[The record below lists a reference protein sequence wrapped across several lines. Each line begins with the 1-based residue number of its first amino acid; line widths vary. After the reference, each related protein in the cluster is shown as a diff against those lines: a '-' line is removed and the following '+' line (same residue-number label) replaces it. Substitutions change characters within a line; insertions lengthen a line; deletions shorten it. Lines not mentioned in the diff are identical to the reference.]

1 MKLSTK
7 YIIIILLSILIFPV
21 SFLGVNFL
29 YYLVIMQLAD
39 FSPEEYYAPEEIEE
53 TWVQE
58 IQSLE
63 ERATQDITSSLRD
76 VDRYPESVIFWVKD
90 NGQLLM
96 SNHPSKD
103 WSEEWNVSSLIRH
116 LEEDRGE
123 EYFTTSAYL
132 EGAEDSGYAFLQI
145 PSSYLETNIGVGQYQ
160 YSTIWFIAIG
170 SFWFLFIYISWL
182 FFNRTRKRLVRM
194 QEKMETNENQLIPSK
209 MKIEKDDE
217 IGQLEHSF
225 NQMVNQL
232 NESHEKEKHEAM
244 IRKRLISSLS
254 HDLRTPLS
262 IMNGHIHKLNQYDLK
277 DDMAESIHVINEKIV
292 FLSELID
299 NLSSFTV
306 LSEGKLPMNKRQTDI
321 TGVVRSSLIAWYPVF
336 EEQGFEIDV
345 DLQESIS
352 WNVDEM
358 WFRRILD
365 NLLQNVL
372 RHAAGG
378 KYVSVRTENEK
389 ETTVLKIQDRGEG
402 MQKPSKKSGA
412 GIGLSIVDMMLEQ
425 MDLEKRIFTG
435 TSGTTITILPK
446 EN

>member
-7 YIIIILLSILIFPV
+7 YILIILLAVLIFPV
-21 SFLGVNFL
+21 SFLGVNFV

-39 FSPEEYYAPEEIEE
+39 FSPEEYYDPEEIEE
-53 TWVQE
+53 TWAREVDA
-58 IQSLE
+58 LE
-63 ERATQDITSSLRD
+63 GGTTQDVTSSLRNMEN
-76 VDRYPESVIFWVKD
+76 YPDSVIFWVED

-96 SNHPSKD
+96 SNDPSENG
-103 WSEEWNVSSLIRH
+103 SGEWNVSSLIQYM
-116 LEEDRGE
+116 EEDSGG

-132 EGAEDSGYAFLQI
+132 EGAEDSGYAFLQV

-194 QEKMETNENQLIPSK
+194 QEKMEINENQLIPSR
-209 MKIEKDDE
+209 MKIEKEDE

-225 NQMVNQL
+225 NQMVEQL
-232 NESHEKEKHEAM
+232 NESHEKEKQEAL

-262 IMNGHIHKLNQYDLK
+262 IMNGHVHKLNQYDLK
-277 DDMAESIHVINEKIV
+277 EDMAESVHVINEKIV

-306 LSEGKLPMNKRQTDI
+306 LSEGKLPMNRQWKDI
-321 TGVVRSSLIAWYPVF
+321 AALVRSSLIAWYPVL
-336 EEQGFEIDV
+336 EEQDFEMDV
-345 DLQESIS
+345 ELQEPIH
-352 WNVDEM
+352 WNVDEI

-372 RHAAGG
+372 RHAAEG
-378 KYVSVRTENEK
+378 KYVSVRTEK
-389 ETTVLKIQDRGEG
+389 ETSMLKIQDRGKG
-402 MQKPSKKSGA
+402 MHNPSGKSGA

-425 MDLEKRIFTG
+425 MELEKRVSTG
-435 TSGTTITILPK
+435 SSGTTITIFPK

>member
-7 YIIIILLSILIFPV
+7 YILIILLAVLIFPV

-29 YYLVIMQLAD
+29 YYLVITQLAD
-39 FSPEEYYAPEEIEE
+39 FSPEEYYDPEEIEE
-53 TWVQE
+53 TWARE
-58 IQSLE
+58 IDALE
-63 ERATQDITSSLRD
+63 GEETRDITSSLRNM
-76 VDRYPESVIFWVKD
+76 DRYPDSVIFWVKD

-96 SNHPSKD
+96 SNDPSKNGSTQWD
-103 WSEEWNVSSLIRH
+103 VSSLIQYV
-116 LEEDRGE
+116 EEDSGG

-132 EGAEDSGYAFLQI
+132 QGAEAGGYAFLQI

-194 QEKMETNENQLIPSK
+194 QEKMEINENQLIPSR
-209 MKIEKDDE
+209 MKIEKEDE

-225 NQMVNQL
+225 NQMVEQL
-232 NESHEKEKHEAM
+232 NESHEKEKQEAL

-262 IMNGHIHKLNQYDLK
+262 IMNGHVHKLNQHELK
-277 DDMAESIHVINEKIV
+277 EDMAESVHVINEKIV

-306 LSEGKLPMNKRQTDI
+306 LSEGKLPMNRKQKDI
-321 TGVVRSSLIAWYPVF
+321 AALVRSSLIAWYPVL
-336 EEQGFEIDV
+336 EEQDFEMDAA
-345 DLQESIS
+345 LQEPIH
-352 WNVDEM
+352 WNVDEI

-372 RHAAGG
+372 RHAAEG
-378 KYVSVRTENEK
+378 KYVSVRTEK
-389 ETTVLKIQDRGEG
+389 ETSMLEIQDRGKG
-402 MQKPSKKSGA
+402 MHHPSGKSGA

-425 MDLEKRIFTG
+425 MELEKRVSTG
-435 TSGTTITILPK
+435 SSGTTITILPK